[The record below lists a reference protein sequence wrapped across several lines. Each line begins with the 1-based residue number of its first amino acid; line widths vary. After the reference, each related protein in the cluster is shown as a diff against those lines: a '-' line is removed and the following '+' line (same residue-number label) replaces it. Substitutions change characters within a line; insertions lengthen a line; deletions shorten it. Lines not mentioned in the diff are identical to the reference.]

1 MENLGILAHNRSGVK
16 IKEIKGRAP
25 GSIDA
30 FLNKDGLCRLQST
43 TLFIQGS
50 VQFQGRR
57 CPNILSETDR
67 QHCTCLQR
75 VIK

>member
-43 TLFIQGS
+43 TLFIQGLCS
-50 VQFQGRR
+50 ISREA
-57 CPNILSETDR
+57 LS
-67 QHCTCLQR
+67 QHP
-75 VIK
+75 I